1 MGKTFPHTHILQKN
15 SLKPSFFKNY
25 HLVSSTMVQHTCS
38 FLWKK
43 KEKIEK
49 VENSK
54 WEANLYFAPGYPTLF
69 NLSWLSFIHLQVLIH
84 DQTAGIAQNALG
96 RALFCLKMTEHISVK
111 TLQVLLI
118 GEHLRIM
125 IRDRRYHLRT
135 FSCCFV
141 GRELVDWLI
150 KNSEANSR
158 TGAAHCMNIL
168 LENNVIHH
176 G

>member
-1 MGKTFPHTHILQKN
+1 MGSKFILCPRLPN
-15 SLKPSFFKNY
+15 I
-25 HLVSSTMVQHTCS
+25 VQFVVIVVT
-38 FLWKK
+38 
-43 KEKIEK
+43 I
-49 VENSK
+49 
-54 WEANLYFAPGYPTLF
+54 T
-69 NLSWLSFIHLQVLIH
+69 IH

-96 RALFCLKMTEHISVK
+96 RALFCLKMTEHISMK

-118 GEHLRIM
+118 GEHLRNRLHAEEDPVM

>member
-1 MGKTFPHTHILQKN
+1 
-15 SLKPSFFKNY
+15 
-25 HLVSSTMVQHTCS
+25 MVQHTCP

-43 KEKIEK
+43 KRKLKKLKIQNGK
-49 VENSK
+49 QI
-54 WEANLYFAPGYPTLF
+54 YTLPQATQHCSV
-69 NLSWLSFIHLQVLIH
+69 LSLHLQLCVLIH
-84 DQTAGIAQNALG
+84 DQKAGIAQNALG
-96 RALFCLKMTEHISVK
+96 RALFCLKMTEHISMK

-118 GEHLRIM
+118 GEHLRNRLHAEEDPVM